1 MGCQL
6 QFSSTSQILS
16 RLPLKKPAQL
26 PLFSSVQPKL
36 RIQTAILSSTNTNI
50 LSQREVPE
58 TDAQSVK
65 FKTLGGCKLGI
76 SRYPD
81 FEYNADGGTG
91 TGTERKIGDGDSN
104 GEISVGFDV
113 KTLYIPPLM
122 SATTRFLGLPLPP
135 FLKIDI
141 VPELFE
147 GIINQKSGQVD
158 LQFRAKFWFSIGS
171 IYRAPPLV
179 VETVLTSEES
189 KGTLRSGRGEKLNEE
204 GKCKLVGVATVN
216 PIDDFLMDSFL
227 SLPTECLAVL
237 NATISFSSS

>member
-6 QFSSTSQILS
+6 HSSNPQLLS
-16 RLPLKKPAQL
+16 RLPIKRPAQL
-26 PLFSSVQPKL
+26 PSFSSVQPKL
-36 RIQTAILSSTNTNI
+36 RIQTAILSSSVTSTMT
-50 LSQREVPE
+50 QREVPE
-58 TDAQSVK
+58 TDASSVK

-81 FEYNADGGTG
+81 FEYNADGGKG
-91 TGTERKIGDGDSN
+91 TGRKIVDDDSN
-104 GEISVGFDV
+104 GEFSVGFDV

-147 GIINQKSGQVD
+147 GIINQKSGKVD
-158 LQFRAKFWFSIGS
+158 LQFKAKFWFSIGS
-171 IYRAPPLV
+171 VYKAPPLM

-189 KGTLRSGRGEKLNEE
+189 KGTLRSGRGERLNEE
-204 GKCKLVGVATVN
+204 GKCRLVGVATVE

-227 SLPTECLAVL
+227 GLPTECLAVL
-237 NATISFSSS
+237 NAKISFSSS